1 MSNEMRVRAKR
12 MATSSAVK
20 MVAAW
25 GRDQRASN
33 EEKTA
38 EQSTPSSDLDPSVLT
53 GTVEACVLEWSRA
66 ELRSSCGW

>member
-1 MSNEMRVRAKR
+1 MKEFAVSKGMRVRAKT

-33 EEKTA
+33 EVKTA
-38 EQSTPSSDLDPSVLT
+38 FVRFVPFSID
-53 GTVEACVLEWSRA
+53 
-66 ELRSSCGW
+66 